1 MRVGINKNYRK
12 DLCNEAASV
21 AALSGIRLQ
30 VIATKAA
37 GATFHVAHRHAEA
50 ITLPTLRFY
59 PFSFLSTSHQTRL
72 PAEFKHIT
80 KRWKRNQKG
89 FPE

>member
-1 MRVGINKNYRK
+1 
-12 DLCNEAASV
+12 
-21 AALSGIRLQ
+21 LSGIRLQ

-37 GATFHVAHRHAEA
+37 GATFHVAHRHAEVVA
-50 ITLPTLRFY
+50 LPNSQVYIKL
-59 PFSFLSTSHQTRL
+59 PMSTSDQTRL

-80 KRWKRNQKG
+80 KRRKRNQKG

>member
-1 MRVGINKNYRK
+1 MRRS
-12 DLCNEAASV
+12 SV
-21 AALSGIRLQ
+21 TVLSGIRLQ

-37 GATFHVAHRHAEA
+37 GATFHVAHRHAEVV
-50 ITLPTLRFY
+50 TLPKLNQVY
-59 PFSFLSTSHQTRL
+59 IKLPMSTSDQTRL

-80 KRWKRNQKG
+80 KRRKRNQKG